1 MSTQGILLL
10 DLIGFV
16 LAMLIINLVRTR
28 RLHVAYAVIWLVA
41 IALMMVIISVPPLL
55 QFITVAVGAIY
66 PASAMTLLAFVLV
79 FSMLIVF
86 SVQLS
91 TIATRQIEMAQA
103 FALDEL
109 KARERQSG
117 GNEPGE

>member
-16 LAMLIINLVRTR
+16 LASLIINLVRTR

-41 IALMMVIISVPPLL
+41 IVLMMVIISVPPLL

-91 TIATRQIEMAQA
+91 TMATRQIEMAQA
-103 FALDEL
+103 FALAEL
-109 KARERQSG
+109 RAREEQSG
-117 GNEPGE
+117 GYERDE

>member
-10 DLIGFV
+10 DLIGIV
-16 LAMLIINLVRTR
+16 LALLIINLVRTR

-91 TIATRQIEMAQA
+91 TMATRQIEMAQA
-103 FALDEL
+103 FALAEL
-109 KARERQSG
+109 RAREEQSG
-117 GNEPGE
+117 GYERDE

>member
-10 DLIGFV
+10 DLIGIV
-16 LAMLIINLVRTR
+16 LALLIINLVRTR

-91 TIATRQIEMAQA
+91 TMATRQVEMAQA
-103 FALDEL
+103 FALAEL
-109 KARERQSG
+109 RAREEQSG
-117 GNEPGE
+117 GNERDG

>member
-10 DLIGFV
+10 DLIGVV
-16 LAMLIINLVRTR
+16 LALLIINLVRTR

-41 IALMMVIISVPPLL
+41 IVLMMVIISVPPLL

-91 TIATRQIEMAQA
+91 TMATRQIEMAQA
-103 FALDEL
+103 FALAEL
-109 KARERQSG
+109 HTREGESG
-117 GNEPGE
+117 GNERGE